1 MEAFFQSSIDST
13 KRARPE
19 GLDGLFRF
27 GVKNRAL
34 LKDSDRHATL
44 VQALQHR
51 HNVRPQVSLNSHL
64 RTHTAG
70 IENGHNSFEF
80 QLSSDRPL
88 LGKWKGEIATTRETI
103 ISRAGREAGTDIR
116 AILGAIN
123 PQTDSESSSSPFRL
137 GRHMAVGCHNRGKS
151 NLVFP
156 WLQVEHVSNVLI
168 RRPNRQ
174 LPIFIPGPHSVTLL
188 NARGEY
194 PRDNS
199 GIALHSN
206 THWSL

>member
-1 MEAFFQSSIDST
+1 MIDST

-27 GVKNRAL
+27 GVKNRAFHILCRSRDPGAGLATSAQRQTAGL
-34 LKDSDRHATL
+34 LELTS
-44 VQALQHR
+44 
-51 HNVRPQVSLNSHL
+51 HN
-64 RTHTAG
+64 TAG
-70 IENGHNSFEF
+70 IEFGRNSFEF

-88 LGKWKGEIATTRETI
+88 LRKSRGEIATTRETI

-151 NLVFP
+151 NLVFLVTSGARFQRAHPATKSPTANLHP
-156 WLQVEHVSNVLI
+156 W
-168 RRPNRQ
+168 P
-174 LPIFIPGPHSVTLL
+174 TLSH
-188 NARGEY
+188 ASECSR
-194 PRDNS
+194 
-199 GIALHSN
+199 
-206 THWSL
+206 